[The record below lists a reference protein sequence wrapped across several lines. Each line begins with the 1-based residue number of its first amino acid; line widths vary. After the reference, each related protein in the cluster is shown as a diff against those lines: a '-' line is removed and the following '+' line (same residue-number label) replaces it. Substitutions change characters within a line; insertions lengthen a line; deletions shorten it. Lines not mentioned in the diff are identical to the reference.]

1 MNKPL
6 IIVVDDDLEV
16 LRTIV
21 RDLRNQ
27 YGSSHRILSSESGEK
42 ILEALPRLK
51 LQNKSVSLF
60 LVDQRMPKL
69 TGTEFLEQA
78 REIFPD
84 AKRVLLT
91 AYADTSVAIH
101 AINKIKI
108 DYYLTKPWTPPEV
121 NLYPVL
127 NDLLEIW
134 RLSYFSVQECIQIL
148 GSRWSP
154 KTHKVKDFLASYHV
168 PYVCRDLDQDKAARQ
183 MMEKTNQD
191 FSQLPLIL
199 FPDGSQMASPSTG
212 EIAEKI
218 GLQTRAQMPF
228 YDLII
233 IGGGPAGLAAAVYGS
248 SEGLKTVLIEKQAP
262 GGQAGTSSRIENYLG
277 FPAGLTG
284 ADLSRRAVAQASKF
298 GAEIIAPQEV
308 TKVKVNGRYKYVSLT
323 DNTEL
328 SCHSLIVATGVS
340 YKKLEIS
347 GIGNLTSAGVYYGA
361 AITEAISCRGED
373 IYIVGGANSAGQ
385 AAMYLSNYARSVTI
399 LLRGESLGKRMS
411 KYLIDRIKA
420 AKNIKLKAFTEVVEV
435 SGKEKLETLT
445 LANLKTGT
453 VETIT
458 ANALFV
464 FIGAKPN
471 TNWLKGVIECDDDGF
486 IVTGQELIRN
496 GKQESKW
503 SLKRD
508 PFLFETCV
516 PGMFAIGDVRCN
528 SVKRVAS
535 AVGEGSIAVNLVHQY
550 ISSTN

>member
-1 MNKPL
+1 MIACFEFLKAHKASRQFSNPEVIEQFEIMNKPL

-168 PYVCRDLDQDKAARQ
+168 PYVL
-183 MMEKTNQD
+183 
-191 FSQLPLIL
+191 
-199 FPDGSQMASPSTG
+199 
-212 EIAEKI
+212 
-218 GLQTRAQMPF
+218 
-228 YDLII
+228 
-233 IGGGPAGLAAAVYGS
+233 
-248 SEGLKTVLIEKQAP
+248 
-262 GGQAGTSSRIENYLG
+262 
-277 FPAGLTG
+277 
-284 ADLSRRAVAQASKF
+284 
-298 GAEIIAPQEV
+298 
-308 TKVKVNGRYKYVSLT
+308 
-323 DNTEL
+323 
-328 SCHSLIVATGVS
+328 SLIH
-340 YKKLEIS
+340 I
-347 GIGNLTSAGVYYGA
+347 
-361 AITEAISCRGED
+361 
-373 IYIVGGANSAGQ
+373 
-385 AAMYLSNYARSVTI
+385 
-399 LLRGESLGKRMS
+399 
-411 KYLIDRIKA
+411 
-420 AKNIKLKAFTEVVEV
+420 
-435 SGKEKLETLT
+435 
-445 LANLKTGT
+445 
-453 VETIT
+453 
-458 ANALFV
+458 
-464 FIGAKPN
+464 
-471 TNWLKGVIECDDDGF
+471 
-486 IVTGQELIRN
+486 
-496 GKQESKW
+496 
-503 SLKRD
+503 
-508 PFLFETCV
+508 
-516 PGMFAIGDVRCN
+516 
-528 SVKRVAS
+528 
-535 AVGEGSIAVNLVHQY
+535 
-550 ISSTN
+550 